1 MLEDL
6 LVTSADNVLM
16 KVTSTVVWRITDV
29 ETAARMAAETMHPD
43 GKAIG
48 GQGEDI
54 KKLRYNVLK
63 QAEASLSSFV
73 GTLNYSDTFSI
84 GAGASG
90 MGAVVGVGVDA
101 AAAAGPAPAE
111 PA

>member
-73 GTLNYSDTFSI
+73 GTLNYSDTFSVT
-84 GAGASG
+84 AAERLGASNSSDPLNQLFD
-90 MGAVVGVGVDA
+90 AVRLQ
-101 AAAAGPAPAE
+101 
-111 PA
+111 